1 MPHLSRFTVRKII
14 KQQNER
20 NIKTHK
26 NKNPISNHCRFRLFV
41 RTPTD
46 PYTLTKMNFK
56 NKDLKTSR
64 PYRSVRNT
72 NTSTRTKTQKS
83 KSNKHPNVQ
92 NSKSKLSL
100 LISKTHIQNTP
111 KNTKEYSQSNH
122 RRWCRC
128 TSSWRPCSRSNG
140 KQSP

>member
-1 MPHLSRFTVRKII
+1 MKETSKH
-14 KQQNER
+14 
-20 NIKTHK
+20 IKT
-26 NKNPISNHCRFRLFV
+26 KNPISDHCRFRLFV

-56 NKDLKTSR
+56 NNDLLKNFKTLQISQKHKHKHKNQN
-64 PYRSVRNT
+64 PKKQIQQTPKCSKF
-72 NTSTRTKTQKS
+72 KT
-83 KSNKHPNVQ
+83 H